1 MGTIETQQHDEGNTM
16 DKLLNKYIADRSEAN
31 AKALVKYDH
40 KHPFASMCLTQDQAD
55 ILAQAKRIVEFN
67 SRYA

>member
-31 AKALVKYDH
+31 AKALVKYDY
-40 KHPFASMCLTQDQAD
+40 KHPFASMCLTQEQAD